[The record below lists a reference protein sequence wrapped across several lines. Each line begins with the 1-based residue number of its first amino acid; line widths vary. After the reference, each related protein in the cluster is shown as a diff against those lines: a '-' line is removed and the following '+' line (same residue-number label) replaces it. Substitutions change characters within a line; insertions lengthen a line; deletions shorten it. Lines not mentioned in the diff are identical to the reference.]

1 MSIVEMKK
9 LLLVGHKST
18 RASLLKA
25 LHKTGVVEIS
35 ATKPTELAV
44 PANVDGKIREEDLK
58 LQRLSAAFDFLKDQ
72 KRVAERMAK
81 REEISYT
88 PEKKKL
94 FEPQPRVSFDEFSKF
109 SELEDEAMATVE
121 RTEEYQR
128 RLSDLAS
135 LLQRVKTEAEQVE
148 VFRPI
153 AAPMAMFYDT
163 KRVAVMLGTCPSDK
177 VLAIEKLSGENE
189 YFFVYKPEAV
199 GRTIPLVIVCLKA
212 DAANISV
219 RLAELG
225 FIKSSLTY
233 TETAEQKSA
242 EFQKRIEQLETEKK
256 QIVLDSVEILQKI
269 DVLQQFYD
277 YVLVEKAKL
286 TATGKMADTAKT
298 FILEGWIPAEQEEKV
313 KKAIADVSENIV
325 FEIREPRSGEV
336 VPTLVR
342 SNPIVRP
349 YESITNMYSVP
360 AYDDLDPN
368 PSMAFFYFLMFGIM
382 MGDAAYGILLAV
394 MGYTFYRLKKPVPG
408 KGNLY
413 LIIAMGGI
421 STLIWGALFG
431 SWFGLDVSGTFL
443 EKIKWFSPMDD
454 PITMLVLS
462 LAIGMFQL
470 MFGILMRGIKMAKRK
485 EWQGFLGESVSWLLA
500 FGGLIVFALA
510 SFLPA
515 LAAAK
520 KAGIYVALS
529 GVALILVF
537 GGWQKKGV
545 GRVIGGVPKLYD
557 AVNFVSDILS
567 YSRLF
572 GLGLSGA
579 VVGLVVDKICQV
591 IIDMLTFGGV
601 PVGIVVAAP
610 IFIFGHVLN
619 IGISALGAYV
629 HNSRLQYIEYFG
641 KFYEGS
647 GHQFLPLGYN
657 TKYNYIQIQ
666 EDK

>member
-109 SELEDEAMATVE
+109 SELEGEAMATVE

-256 QIVLDSVEILQKI
+256 QIVLDSVEILQK
-269 DVLQQFYD
+269 
-277 YVLVEKAKL
+277 
-286 TATGKMADTAKT
+286 
-298 FILEGWIPAEQEEKV
+298 
-313 KKAIADVSENIV
+313 S
-325 FEIREPRSGEV
+325 
-336 VPTLVR
+336 
-342 SNPIVRP
+342 
-349 YESITNMYSVP
+349 
-360 AYDDLDPN
+360 
-368 PSMAFFYFLMFGIM
+368 
-382 MGDAAYGILLAV
+382 
-394 MGYTFYRLKKPVPG
+394 TFYSSFTTTFWLKKQSLRQPEKWQTRQKPSYL
-408 KGNLY
+408 KG
-413 LIIAMGGI
+413 
-421 STLIWGALFG
+421 G
-431 SWFGLDVSGTFL
+431 SLPSR
-443 EKIKWFSPMDD
+443 KKKS
-454 PITMLVLS
+454 
-462 LAIGMFQL
+462 
-470 MFGILMRGIKMAKRK
+470 KR
-485 EWQGFLGESVSWLLA
+485 Q
-500 FGGLIVFALA
+500 
-510 SFLPA
+510 
-515 LAAAK
+515 
-520 KAGIYVALS
+520 
-529 GVALILVF
+529 
-537 GGWQKKGV
+537 
-545 GRVIGGVPKLYD
+545 
-557 AVNFVSDILS
+557 
-567 YSRLF
+567 
-572 GLGLSGA
+572 
-579 VVGLVVDKICQV
+579 
-591 IIDMLTFGGV
+591 
-601 PVGIVVAAP
+601 
-610 IFIFGHVLN
+610 
-619 IGISALGAYV
+619 
-629 HNSRLQYIEYFG
+629 
-641 KFYEGS
+641 
-647 GHQFLPLGYN
+647 
-657 TKYNYIQIQ
+657 
-666 EDK
+666 

>member
-1 MSIVEMKK
+1 M
-9 LLLVGHKST
+9 
-18 RASLLKA
+18 
-25 LHKTGVVEIS
+25 
-35 ATKPTELAV
+35 
-44 PANVDGKIREEDLK
+44 
-58 LQRLSAAFDFLKDQ
+58 
-72 KRVAERMAK
+72 
-81 REEISYT
+81 
-88 PEKKKL
+88 
-94 FEPQPRVSFDEFSKF
+94 
-109 SELEDEAMATVE
+109 
-121 RTEEYQR
+121 
-128 RLSDLAS
+128 
-135 LLQRVKTEAEQVE
+135 
-148 VFRPI
+148 
-153 AAPMAMFYDT
+153 
-163 KRVAVMLGTCPSDK
+163 
-177 VLAIEKLSGENE
+177 
-189 YFFVYKPEAV
+189 
-199 GRTIPLVIVCLKA
+199 
-212 DAANISV
+212 
-219 RLAELG
+219 
-225 FIKSSLTY
+225 
-233 TETAEQKSA
+233 
-242 EFQKRIEQLETEKK
+242 
-256 QIVLDSVEILQKI
+256 
-269 DVLQQFYD
+269 
-277 YVLVEKAKL
+277 
-286 TATGKMADTAKT
+286 
-298 FILEGWIPAEQEEKV
+298 
-313 KKAIADVSENIV
+313 
-325 FEIREPRSGEV
+325 

-485 EWQGFLGESVSWLLA
+485 EWQGVLGESVSWLLA

>member
-18 RASLLKA
+18 RTSLLRA

-35 ATKPTELAV
+35 ATKPTENAV
-44 PANVDGKIREEDLK
+44 PSNVDEKIREQDLK
-58 LQRLSAAFDFLKDQ
+58 LQRLSATFDFLKEQ
-72 KRVAERMAK
+72 QRIAERMAK
-81 REEISYT
+81 REELSYE

-94 FEPQPRVSFDEFSKF
+94 FQPQPRVTFDEFSKF
-109 SELEDEAMATVE
+109 SDLEDEAMAEVTK
-121 RTEEYQR
+121 TEDFAR
-128 RLSDLAS
+128 RLTDISS
-135 LLQRVKTEAEQVE
+135 LSQKLKTEAEQVE

-153 AAPMAMFYDT
+153 AAALSMFCDT
-163 KRVAVMLGTCPSDK
+163 KRVSVMLGTCPSDK
-177 VLAIEKLSGENE
+177 VAAITALEEERE
-189 YFFVYKPEAV
+189 YCFVYRPEAV
-199 GRTIPLVIVCLKA
+199 GRTVPLVVVCLKSDSA
-212 DAANISV
+212 EISV

-233 TETAEQKSA
+233 TETAEEKSVELKDQIA
-242 EFQKRIEQLETEKK
+242 KLDEERK
-256 QIVLDSVEILQKI
+256 QILLSSVEILQKI
-269 DVLQQFYD
+269 DVLRRFYD

-286 TATGKMADTAKT
+286 TATSKMADTAKT
-298 FILEGWIPAEQEEKV
+298 FILEGWLPAEAEEKV
-313 KKAIADVSENIV
+313 KKAIKDVSENIV
-325 FEIREPRSGEV
+325 FEIREPSEGEII
-336 VPTLVR
+336 PTLVR

-360 AYDDLDPN
+360 AYTDLDPN

-382 MGDAAYGILLAV
+382 MGDAAYGILLSIL
-394 MGYTFYRLKKPVPG
+394 GYTFYRLKIPVPG
-408 KGNLY
+408 KGSLY

-421 STLIWGALFG
+421 STIVWGALFG

-485 EWQGFLGESVSWLLA
+485 EWQGVLGESVSWLMV
-500 FGGLIVFALA
+500 FGGLIMFALA
-510 SFLPA
+510 SFVPA
-515 LAAAK
+515 ISAIK
-520 KAGIYVALS
+520 NAGIYVALS
-529 GVALILVF
+529 GVGLILIF
-537 GGWQKKGV
+537 GGWQKKGF
-545 GRVIGGVPKLYD
+545 GRAIGGIPKLYD
-557 AVNFVSDILS
+557 AVNIVSDVLS

-579 VVGLVVDKICQV
+579 VVGLVVDKICEV
-591 IIDMLTFGGV
+591 IIDILTFGGV

-657 TKYNYIQIQ
+657 TKFNYIQIQ